1 MKGKGRKRP
10 PKRSGPAH
18 GRQQELELRKEVRE
32 LYDPAAADEADGEEH
47 WEQYREPPRRKQRR
61 PAKGSD
67 PSSPASTPGSPRPAA
82 EASHNRA
89 NDLPGT
95 DSQGTGSQGTGS
107 QGTVVSVYSGGCQ
120 VEHGG
125 KSVDCVLPSS
135 LAAQQRSA
143 LAVGDEVRFAGEE
156 GAAPRI
162 VATLPRRT
170 VLSRPDPQN
179 PRLERVIAANIDI
192 AVLTI
197 SLRHPPLRPALVDR
211 YLIAVERSGAKTL
224 LVVNKIDLVPDPE
237 ERRRELEPLEPYRPL
252 VLDILLCDAR
262 AGEGIEALRRA
273 LAGSTAA
280 FVGHSGVGKSSLI
293 TALEPQLE
301 LTTGAVSGRSGTG
314 RHTTTRSNLF
324 HLRGG
329 IRLIDTPGIREIGL
343 WDLDLDE
350 LRAYFPEFA
359 EAAQGCRFANCS
371 HSHEPSCA
379 VRRAV
384 ESGGVE
390 PARYATYRRIL
401 DSLGEELS

>member
-10 PKRSGPAH
+10 PKRSRPAH

-32 LYDPAAADEADGEEH
+32 LYDPGADPGTDDEEH
-47 WEQYREPPRRKQRR
+47 WEQYREAPRRKRR
-61 PAKGSD
+61 P
-67 PSSPASTPGSPRPAA
+67 SSKATPAPAA
-82 EASHNRA
+82 SASGTTRPGPSEAAPSR
-89 NDLPGT
+89 
-95 DSQGTGSQGTGS
+95 

-125 KSVDCVLPSS
+125 EIVDCVLPSS

-143 LAVGDEVRFAGEE
+143 LAVGDEVRFVEE
-156 GAAPRI
+156 DAAAARLLE
-162 VATLPRRT
+162 TLPRRT
-170 VLSRPDPQN
+170 SLSRPDPQN

-192 AVLTI
+192 AVLTV
-197 SLRHPPLRPALVDR
+197 SLRQPPLRPALVDR
-211 YLIAVERSGAKTL
+211 YLIAVERSGAKAL

-237 ERRRELEPLEPYRPL
+237 ERQQELAPLEPYRPL

-262 AGEGIEALRRA
+262 AGEGIEALRQA
-273 LAGSTAA
+273 LAGATAA

-293 TALEPQLE
+293 TALDPELD
-301 LTTGAVSGRSGTG
+301 LTTGAVSGRAGTG
-314 RHTTTRSNLF
+314 RHTTTRSSLF

-329 IRLIDTPGIREIGL
+329 IRLIDTPGIRELGL
-343 WDLDLDE
+343 WNLDLDE

-359 EAAQGCRFANCS
+359 EAARGCRFNNCS
-371 HSHEPSCA
+371 HSHEPGCG

-384 ESGGVE
+384 EAGAVE

-401 DSLGEELS
+401 DSLREELA